1 MNEAKIYQK
10 LIKNYWLEK
19 LANRDSAMGMPG
31 SRDDERAIQT
41 ARLVVYPATA
51 ARIQSLA
58 NHNPLMEHVVYLTIY
73 GILLHKYF
81 RPGCVLVASPT
92 LRQPSAPGNHLV
104 FYTLPGVNDQAT
116 LKQLLKDTLREV
128 QESVKHQD
136 FDYEELMGSFRR
148 ITSQSA
154 QTLWQAGFAYDKLN
168 DPTSDFDQI
177 PLQLHIDTTGT
188 EPVIVVQTAVSPE
201 QVHYA
206 RQLAAHYHQL
216 LTAVFSPEQ
225 TVGEMSMLSQEE
237 RDYLLKGLNDT
248 RMAYPKDQTLPELI
262 EAQVSRSP
270 EAIALSFGDRQWS
283 YVQLNA
289 RANQLAAYLREKHS
303 VRVNDLVAVAVDRS
317 EWMPVVLLG
326 ILKAGAAYVPIDK
339 TYPPS
344 RIHYLLEDSTAPLL
358 ITDGIP
364 SDVCIRAGCQVLVL
378 EEILAE
384 VSAYA
389 EENRPAIHQP
399 ADLAYVI
406 YTSGSTGQPKGV
418 QISHASVVAF
428 IHWAKSEFSQ
438 SPFDVVF
445 AGTSYCFDLSV
456 YELFFTLSAGKRI
469 RLLNDNLEIGAYLE
483 REEKILLNT
492 VPSVVD
498 ALLKEKADLSRVT
511 VLNMAGEPIPLR
523 IKEGL
528 DCNRMEV
535 RNLYGPS
542 EDTTYSSCYRLR
554 PEDVII
560 PIGKPIANTR
570 FYVLDPAAKLVPLG
584 MVGEI
589 GIAGDGLANGYLN
602 KPELTA
608 EKFVANPFE
617 EGERLYRTGDLGRWL
632 PDGNLEFLG
641 RKDHQVKI
649 RGYRVELGE
658 IENAL
663 LQYEAIHNAVV
674 IAREDRAGQPYVAA
688 YFTECSRVDLAQ
700 LRECMRASLPAYMLP
715 SYILC
720 LEKFPLN
727 ANGKIDRKALPDPES
742 QQVRQQPYVA
752 PFNPTQEQLVQIWEE
767 VLGKTQIGIHDN
779 FFELGGHS
787 LKAMRILS
795 AIYKKF
801 DTKISLRTIFINLTV
816 ERLAA
821 VITASEKSAYEAIV
835 PVAIQADYPVSHAQK
850 RLWILDQMEQSRLAY
865 HISQINGFEGH
876 LDAEALQGALQQLVE
891 RHEILR
897 TTFGVVDGEVRQRVH
912 PDAARGLGHQYID
925 LREQADAE
933 EVVQRMTREA
943 DATPFDLE
951 NGPLL
956 RTFLFQL
963 DEEKFAFF
971 FSMHHII
978 TDGWSI
984 DIFMKELFR
993 LYEGYLSNGTPL
1005 SPPALR
1011 IQYKD
1016 FAAWQ
1021 NEQLRGENGEKHRQ
1035 YWHHQFREAIPVL
1048 ELPTDFPRPATKT
1061 YHGDDVQVFLEK
1073 ELVDRLQALGQ
1084 PGGAN
1089 LFILLVAA
1097 LKALL
1102 YRYTGQP
1109 DVVVGSPIAGREHE
1123 DLANQIGFYVNTLA
1137 LKTRV
1142 EGKESF
1148 AQLLDKVRETVWG
1161 AFEHQ
1166 VYPFDQLLDD
1176 LDLDR
1181 DRSRSPLFD
1190 VMAMYVNSEEK
1201 DHGLVQGDLGGSVVS
1216 YGSPTTVSK
1225 FDLTVNFVE
1234 APEGLRVV
1242 AIYNTDIFKN
1252 ERIGRLLQHY
1262 RNLLVAA
1269 VNDPQ
1274 APLYA
1279 LNIVSDE
1286 ERRQI
1291 IPPLHANQAH
1301 YAKDKTIQELVEQQ
1315 VATSPG
1321 ACALVWEEQ
1330 ALTYQELDAS
1340 ANQLAHYLRESCGI
1354 NPGDLVGLMVDR
1366 TTWMIIGMLSIL
1378 KSGAAYVPI
1387 DKSYPEERIRY
1398 ILRDS
1403 AVKTL
1408 LLDDVPPVEVTDA
1421 QAVYLTQSLLAG
1433 YSNERP
1439 VLVNQPNDLAY
1450 VIYTSGSTGQPKGVE
1465 ILHRNAVAFLCWAQT
1480 EFADSVFETVF
1491 AVTSYCF
1498 DLSIFEVFFSLS
1510 VGKKIRLLKSGLE
1523 ISGYLEQEA
1532 QILLNT
1538 VPSVV
1543 DALLKEKADWSAVT
1557 VLNMAGEPIP
1567 RCVKEG
1573 LDCNRMEVRNL
1584 YGPSE
1589 DTTYSSCY
1597 RLRPE
1602 DVIIPIGKPIANT
1615 RFYLVDA
1622 HFSPVPVGIPG
1633 EICIAGDGLAN
1644 GYLNKPE
1651 LTRQKFV
1658 ANPFEEGERLYL
1670 TGDLGK
1676 WMEDGNVEFLGRK
1689 DHQVKIRGYRIEL
1702 GEIESVLL
1710 KHEAVKDIV
1719 VVAKEDQEQNKYLAA
1734 YFTGNP
1740 VNSQELRAHVGKH
1753 LPGYMVPSFFI
1764 YLPNFPLTPNGKI
1777 DWKALPDPGTERG
1790 NQRPAFVAASS
1801 ATEKQLV
1808 TIWSELLGREN
1819 FGVTDHF
1826 FEIGGHSLKAMRV
1839 LAAVYQTFE
1848 VKISLRQFFVNPN
1861 IHALAQ
1867 LIEGTQ
1873 KTAYE
1878 AISPV
1883 EPQEYYEVSH
1893 ALKRMWIIDQLDE
1906 GTATY
1911 NMPSAYV
1918 LKGALN
1924 KTALE
1929 KAFYTLVDRHEMLR
1943 STFKLIEGEPR
1954 QQVHALES
1962 YPFGVVQV
1970 DLRESGNADE
1980 VARELAQQEAHAGF
1994 HLAQGPLFQVTLL
2007 QLQDTEHLLLLT
2019 MHHIISDG
2027 WSMEVI
2033 FKDVIALYEAYCQN
2047 LPNPLP
2053 PLGIQ
2058 FKDYSA
2064 WQNRQLSGNRLLE
2077 HETYWL
2083 NQFAGELPVLHLP
2096 LDFPR
2101 PAAKTFQGASASIP
2115 IEPELFGSLKEHVQA
2130 QGSSLFITVL
2140 ALVKILLY
2148 KYSGQQDIIIGTP
2161 IAGRE
2166 HPELENQIGFFVNTL
2181 AMRTT
2186 FKETHTFDELLRK
2199 VKETVLGAFEHQ
2211 LYPFDQLVEKMDAH
2225 SDPSRTPL
2233 FDVMVLLQNMSAVS
2247 AEAINHQ
2254 ITSEEL
2260 TVANYGIQ
2268 TQVSKF
2274 DLIFSFH
2281 ETPEEMVLSLN
2292 YNTDLFAAPRIEQM
2306 LQHFKVL
2313 LLAILADPNRSL
2325 NKLVLFSHQEKEAWL
2340 QQINWAKE
2348 TGSDVIRP
2356 KDAGRKTSQE
2366 TVSYVAPANVTEAAL
2381 LRLWQPLLV
2390 GEKVG
2395 VLHNFFEV
2403 GGHSLKAVRLLSL
2416 IYQEFPAA
2424 TIGLKDIFDH
2434 PTIRGLVAVLY
2445 EGKSGKN
2452 PVIGLNRFLPDCP
2465 YLFLIP
2471 PIIGSSTVYQP
2482 LALALEGT
2490 VNCCGMQY
2498 KGFDYQEV
2506 FEPSIAVMAHS
2517 FVRQVLKR
2525 QPEGVVHVLG
2535 YSMGAAIAFEM
2546 TRLLEDQGRMVQ
2558 LILLDHTAVER
2569 HRNPAEDRAALQV
2582 FLQTEFDFWLKDTA
2596 LPNPDR
2602 IRRLLIHNYQLLS
2615 HHRLSGTI
2623 SANVMALEASENY
2636 RDHDMNHWE
2645 NYTSGFL
2652 EHAYLEGDHFDVLS
2666 TVNLPLIASKIK
2678 DAVACL
2684 ASEPPRLLEQ

>member
-1 MNEAKIYQK
+1 
-10 LIKNYWLEK
+10 
-19 LANRDSAMGMPG
+19 MGMPG
-31 SRDDERAIQT
+31 SKSDERTSQT
-41 ARLVVYPATA
+41 ARLAIDPVIA
-51 ARIQSLA
+51 ARIQNLA

-92 LRQPSAPGNHLV
+92 LNQPLAEAPDNHLI

-136 FDYEELMGSFRR
+136 FDYEELMGSFQRR
-148 ITSQSA
+148 TGQSA
-154 QTLWQAGFAYDKLN
+154 QTLLQAGFAYDKLN
-168 DPTSDFDQI
+168 DSTPGFDQL
-177 PLQLHIDTTGT
+177 PLQIRIGT
-188 EPVIVVQTAVSPE
+188 AEAEPVIEVKAAVSPD
-201 QVHYA
+201 QDPYA

-216 LTAVFSPEQ
+216 LTAILSPEQ
-225 TVGEMSMLSQEE
+225 TVGEMSLLSEQET
-237 RDYLLKGLNDT
+237 DHLLKGLNDT
-248 RMAYPKDQTLPELI
+248 QTTYPKDQTLPELI

-283 YVQLNA
+283 YAQLNA

-303 VRVNDLVAVAVDRS
+303 VRANDLVAVAVDRT

-339 TYPPS
+339 TYPAS
-344 RIHYLLEDSTAPLL
+344 RIHYLLEDSVAPLL

-364 SDVCIRAGCQVLVL
+364 SDIAIRPGCQVLVL

-384 VSAYA
+384 VSASA
-389 EENRPAIHQP
+389 EENIRAIHQP

-418 QISHASVVAF
+418 QISHANVVAF
-428 IHWAKSEFSQ
+428 IHWAKREFSQ

-469 RLLNDNLEIGAYLE
+469 RLLSDNLEIGAYLK
-483 REEKILLNT
+483 REAQILLNT

-523 IKEGL
+523 VKEEL
-528 DCNRMEV
+528 DCRRMEV

-560 PIGKPIANTR
+560 PIGRPIANTR
-570 FYVLDPAAKLVPLG
+570 FYVLDPAAKLVPMG
-584 MVGEI
+584 IAGEI

-602 KPELTA
+602 KPVLTA
-608 EKFVANPFE
+608 EKFIDHPFE
-617 EGERLYRTGDLGRWL
+617 PGQRLYLTGDLGRWL

-649 RGYRVELGE
+649 RGYRIELGE
-658 IENAL
+658 IEGAL
-663 LQYEAIHNAVV
+663 LKHEAIKDAVV
-674 IAREDRAGQPYVAA
+674 VAREDRAGQPFVAA
-688 YFTECSRVDLAQ
+688 YFTEHRRVDLAQ
-700 LRECMRASLPAYMLP
+700 LRDFMRALLPAYMLP
-715 SYILC
+715 SYYIF

-727 ANGKIDRKALPDPES
+727 TNGKIDRKALPDPGS
-742 QQVRQQPYVA
+742 QQSRQQPYVA
-752 PFNPTQEQLVQIWEE
+752 PANPTQEQLVQIWEE
-767 VLGKTQIGIHDN
+767 VLGKSQIGIHDN

-801 DTKISLRTIFINLTV
+801 DTKISLRTIFSNLTI

-821 VITASEKSAYEAIV
+821 VITSSEKSAYEAIV
-835 PVAIQADYPVSHAQK
+835 PVAIQDYYPVSHAQK
-850 RLWILDQMEQSRLAY
+850 RLWILDQMEESRLAY
-865 HISQINGFEGH
+865 HISQINGFEGR
-876 LDAEALQGALQQLVE
+876 LDAEALHGALVQLVE

-897 TTFGVVDGEVRQRVH
+897 TTFLVVDGEVKQRVH
-912 PDAARGLGHQYID
+912 PGAARGYQHQYID
-925 LREQADAE
+925 LRQQTDGEAT
-933 EVVQRMTREA
+933 VQRMTQEA
-943 DATPFDLE
+943 DETPFDLE

-963 DEEKFAFF
+963 AEEQFAFF

-984 DIFMKELFR
+984 DIFMKELFQ
-993 LYEGYLSNGTPL
+993 LYEGYEPNGM
-1005 SPPALR
+1005 SPALPALR

-1021 NEQLRGENGEKHRQ
+1021 NEQLRGENLEKHRQ

-1073 ELVDRLQALGQ
+1073 ELVERLQTLGQ
-1084 PGGAN
+1084 QSGAN
-1089 LFILLVAA
+1089 LFVVLVAA
-1097 LKALL
+1097 LKVLL
-1102 YRYTGQP
+1102 YRYTGQS

-1148 AQLLDKVRETVWG
+1148 ALLLDKVKETVWG

-1176 LDLDR
+1176 LDLGR
-1181 DRSRSPLFD
+1181 DLSRSPLFD
-1190 VMAMYVNSEEK
+1190 VMAMFVNSEEK
-1201 DHGLVQGDLGGSVVS
+1201 DHGLVEGNSGVSVAR
-1216 YGSPTTVSK
+1216 YGSQTTVSK

-1234 APEGLRVV
+1234 LPEGLRVV

-1252 ERIGRLLQHY
+1252 ERIVRLLQHF

-1269 VNDPQ
+1269 VNDLET
-1274 APLYA
+1274 PLYA
-1279 LNIVSDE
+1279 LDIMSDE
-1286 ERRQI
+1286 EKRQI
-1291 IPPLHANQAH
+1291 IPPPHANQAH
-1301 YAKDKTIQELVEQQ
+1301 YAKDKTMQELVEQQ
-1315 VATSPG
+1315 VAKSPG

-1330 ALTYQELDAS
+1330 VLTYQELDAQ
-1340 ANQLAHYLRESCGI
+1340 ANQLAHYLRESRGVK
-1354 NPGDLVGLMVDR
+1354 PGDLVGLMVDR
-1366 TTWMIIGMLSIL
+1366 TPWMIIGMLGIL

-1387 DKSYPEERIRY
+1387 DKTYPEERIRY
-1398 ILRDS
+1398 ILQDS

-1408 LLDDVPPVEVTDA
+1408 LLDNDAPVAITEA
-1421 QAVYLTQSLLAG
+1421 QAVYLTKSLLAG
-1433 YSNERP
+1433 YWDERP
-1439 VLVNQPNDLAY
+1439 VLVNQPDDLAY

-1465 ILHRNAVAFLCWAQT
+1465 ILHRNAVSFLCWAQA
-1480 EFADSVFETVF
+1480 EFANSLFETVF

-1523 ISGYLEQEA
+1523 ISGYLERET

-1543 DALLKEKADWSAVT
+1543 DALLKEKANWSAVT

-1573 LDCNRMEVRNL
+1573 LDCRRMEVRNL

-1602 DVIIPIGKPIANT
+1602 DVMMPIGKPIANT

-1622 HFSPVPVGIPG
+1622 HFSPVPVGISG
-1633 EICIAGDGLAN
+1633 EICIAGDGLAR

-1658 ANPFEEGERLYL
+1658 VNPFEEGERLYL

-1710 KHEAVKDIV
+1710 KHEAVEDIV

-1740 VNSQELRAHVGKH
+1740 VNTQELRGHVGKQ

-1764 YLPNFPLTPNGKI
+1764 YLPKFPLTPNGKI
-1777 DWKALPDPGTERG
+1777 DRKALPDPGNERG
-1790 NQRPAFVAASS
+1790 NQRPALVAPSS
-1801 ATEKQLV
+1801 ATEKKLV
-1808 TIWSELLGREN
+1808 SIWSELLGREN

-1848 VKISLRQFFVNPN
+1848 VRISLRQFFVNPN

-1893 ALKRMWIIDQLDE
+1893 ALKRMWIMDQLDE

-1929 KAFYTLVDRHEMLR
+1929 KAFYTLVERHEILR

-1970 DLRESGNADE
+1970 DLRESGNADDL
-1980 VARELAQQEAHAGF
+1980 ARELAQEEAHAGF
-1994 HLAQGPLFQVTLL
+1994 HLAQGPLFRVSLL
-2007 QLQDTEHLLLLT
+2007 QLRDTEHLLLLT

-2033 FKDVIALYEAYCQN
+2033 FKDVIALYEAYC
-2047 LPNPLP
+2047 LDLSNPLQ

-2064 WQNRQLSGNRLLE
+2064 WQNRQLSGDRLAE

-2083 NQFAGELPVLHLP
+2083 NHFAGELPLLQIP

-2101 PAAKTFQGASASIP
+2101 PAAKTFQGASASIQ
-2115 IEPELFGSLKEHVQA
+2115 IEPALFEPLKQHVQA
-2130 QGSSLFITVL
+2130 QGSSLFITVI
-2140 ALVKILLY
+2140 ALVKTLLY

-2181 AMRTT
+2181 AMRTV
-2186 FKETHTFDELLRK
+2186 FKETNTFDELLRK

-2211 LYPFDQLVEKMDAH
+2211 IYPFDQLVEKLDAH

-2254 ITSEEL
+2254 ISSQDL
-2260 TVANYGIQ
+2260 TVANYGLQ

-2274 DLIFSFH
+2274 DLMFSFH
-2281 ETPEEMVLSLN
+2281 ETPDEMVISLN
-2292 YNTDLFAAPRIEQM
+2292 YNTDLFAQPRIEQL
-2306 LQHFKVL
+2306 LQHFKAL

-2325 NKLVLFSHQEKEAWL
+2325 NKLALFSPQEKETWL
-2340 QQINWAKE
+2340 EQINRAKE
-2348 TGSDVIRP
+2348 LGSDAVRP
-2356 KDAGRKTSQE
+2356 KDVVRKIYNE
-2366 TVSYVAPANVTEAAL
+2366 TVPYVAPANATESAL
-2381 LRLWQPLLV
+2381 QRLWQPLLV
-2390 GEKVG
+2390 GEKIG

-2403 GGHSLKAVRLLSL
+2403 GGHSLKAARLLSL

-2424 TIGLKDIFDH
+2424 TIGLKDIFDY
-2434 PTIRGLVAVLY
+2434 PTIRGLAAVLY

-2452 PVIGLNRFLPDCP
+2452 PMIGLNHFLPDCP

-2471 PIIGSSTVYQP
+2471 PIIGSSTVYQS

-2490 VNCCGMQY
+2490 LNCCGMQY
-2498 KGFDYQEV
+2498 KGFDYQEA
-2506 FEPSIAVMAHS
+2506 FEPSIAAMAHS
-2517 FVRQVLKR
+2517 FGRQVLKV
-2525 QPEGVVHVLG
+2525 QPEGMVHLLG

-2546 TRLLEDQGRMVQ
+2546 ARLLESRGRVVQ
-2558 LILLDHTAVER
+2558 LILLDHTVAER
-2569 HRNPAEDRAALQV
+2569 QRNPAEDQAALQV
-2582 FLQTEFDFWLKDTA
+2582 FIQTEFDFWLKDTA

-2615 HHRLSGTI
+2615 SHQLSGTI
-2623 SANVMALEASENY
+2623 SANVIALEASQNY
-2636 RDHDMNHWE
+2636 RDHDMTRWE
-2645 NYTSGFL
+2645 NHTSGFL

-2666 TVNLPLIASKIK
+2666 TANLPLIASKIK
-2678 DAVACL
+2678 DALVCL
-2684 ASEPPRLLEQ
+2684 ASEPPNLLQQ